1 MGIVPGSIVKAIAGR
16 DSGKFFM
23 VMTVDGT
30 EAFIVDGKTRKLEKP
45 KKKKLKHLLKTN
57 KQIPVEQATTNNKIR
72 KMICETAKQFPVT

>member
-23 VMTVDGT
+23 VMKVDGT

-45 KKKKLKHLLKTN
+45 K
-57 KQIPVEQATTNNKIR
+57 EA
-72 KMICETAKQFPVT
+72 